1 MLQVWQRE
9 FTLRCCKSDIENL
22 HWDADSEV
30 VVFFVCFFCLHMVIG
45 TAQDVDWALTYPAR
59 HSRVKQILTDTGTL
73 AYFSLPDSAA
83 MVFTFLHFLQ
93 RLLGSAF
100 PCPATQHTESVN
112 TQYCATSAQRWVCV
126 QNTGG
131 LECKHTVLCYN
142 YSALSFC

>member
-30 VVFFVCFFCLHMVIG
+30 FCVVFFFFLLTHG
-45 TAQDVDWALTYPAR
+45 DWYCTGCGLSINMSCTPFQ
-59 HSRVKQILTDTGTL
+59 SKTNPDTGTS
-73 AYFSLPDSAA
+73 AYFSLPDPAA

-126 QNTGG
+126 QSTAG
-131 LECKHTVLCYN
+131 LERKHTVLCYN
-142 YSALSFC
+142 CSALSFC